1 MELKENE
8 SLVVSYSDLVS
19 LFESEDFKNRLVAE
33 YMQLVQNVDK
43 LSTLLLKVGLSKIE
57 LDDFQVMLLREQHE
71 AMCVYLS
78 VLQKRL
84 VDLNIDIPD
93 VCFVVE
99 EKQATLGSDL

>member
-8 SLVVSYSDLVS
+8 NLVVSYSDLVY
-19 LFESEDFKNRLVAE
+19 LFESDDFRDRLVAE

-43 LSTLLLKVGLSKIE
+43 LRTVLLKVDLSKIE
-57 LDDFQVMLLREQHE
+57 IDDFQVMMLREQHK

-84 VDLNIDIPD
+84 VELNIDIPD
-93 VCFVVE
+93 VCFVVQD
-99 EKQATLGSDL
+99 KQATLGSDL

>member
-43 LSTLLLKVGLSKIE
+43 LRTMLLKVDLSKIE
-57 LDDFQVMLLREQHE
+57 IDDSQVMILREQHK

-93 VCFVVE
+93 IYFVVKD
-99 EKQATLGSDL
+99 KQATLGSDL